1 MASAVVERAWR
12 EAPPESVESELA
24 AMWRE
29 IARHGTVAR
38 AVMSNL
44 VVFRYHDRRLRDRGE
59 HREAREAAFADLLDA
74 VVARHPSRAIV
85 IEHDRGQHDTRAP
98 VGAGVGISIFGP
110 PAARYGV
117 ESIVVRS
124 ACAEASLPS
133 IVRRFMRGGLPTSVW
148 WTEDLSVTAP
158 LRSLTT
164 MARQLIFDSSE
175 WRNLA
180 AAVRSL
186 MRDEAVS
193 NIDLA
198 DLNWRRLRPLRS
210 ALVDAAASCGRRTVD
225 AARVRIQHAP
235 DDSPLAWL
243 LAGWL
248 ASRLGWPP
256 DTWPEITPAESGV
269 LVTLTVEDADFR
281 LAATLDDV
289 LVRVDVTNRPS
300 LAVPA
305 AAENLADAVAAEL
318 RTLPCE
324 VELRDTLRALARR
337 FDFQK
342 QG

>member
-1 MASAVVERAWR
+1 
-12 EAPPESVESELA
+12 
-24 AMWRE
+24 
-29 IARHGTVAR
+29 
-38 AVMSNL
+38 
-44 VVFRYHDRRLRDRGE
+44 
-59 HREAREAAFADLLDA
+59 
-74 VVARHPSRAIV
+74 
-85 IEHDRGQHDTRAP
+85 
-98 VGAGVGISIFGP
+98 
-110 PAARYGV
+110 
-117 ESIVVRS
+117 
-124 ACAEASLPS
+124 
-133 IVRRFMRGGLPTSVW
+133 
-148 WTEDLSVTAP
+148 
-158 LRSLTT
+158 
-164 MARQLIFDSSE
+164 
-175 WRNLA
+175 
-180 AAVRSL
+180 
-186 MRDEAVS
+186 
-193 NIDLA
+193 
-198 DLNWRRLRPLRS
+198 
-210 ALVDAAASCGRRTVD
+210 
-225 AARVRIQHAP
+225 
-235 DDSPLAWL
+235 L